1 MRGARFVIVDG
12 HELYLECSGGPGPT
26 VVFEDSLGGNRS
38 LWPIAERVREH
49 AYACVYDRP
58 GDGESAA
65 PEEPQTARA
74 DVADLHH
81 LLEEADIPRPVVMVG
96 HSYGGLIAWMAA
108 VEHPDDVAGVVL
120 IDASHPDQFERWDTV
135 MNDEQ
140 MEALLALNADFPHV
154 DFPASLEEAAA
165 EYGSLPD
172 IPLTVITATRSLV
185 GKGCIEGLPCEAMQ
199 AIWLELQDGY
209 AGLRP
214 DARHIEVPTGHYVHD
229 EDPDL
234 VVDEI
239 LSLLAKVDPKYGPDR

>member
-1 MRGARFVIVDG
+1 M
-12 HELYLECSGGPGPT
+12 
-26 VVFEDSLGGNRS
+26 VFEDSLGGNRS
-38 LWPIAERVREH
+38 LWPIAERIREH

-58 GDGESAA
+58 GDGDSAA

-81 LLEEADIPRPVVMVG
+81 LLEEGDIPRPVVMVG

-120 IDASHPDQFERWDTV
+120 IDASHPDQAERWEAM

-140 MEALLALNADFPHV
+140 RDALRALDADFPYV

-172 IPLTVITATRSLV
+172 IPLTVITATKSFV
-185 GKGCIEGLPCEAMQ
+185 GEGCIVGLPCEAMQ

-209 AGLRP
+209 AELRP
-214 DARHIEVPTGHYVHD
+214 DARHIEVPTGHYVHN

-239 LSLLAKVDPKYGPDR
+239 LSLLAQVDPKYGPDR

>member
-1 MRGARFVIVDG
+1 VRGARFVIVDG

-58 GDGESAA
+58 GDGESPA
-65 PEEPQTARA
+65 PDRPQTAGA
-74 DVADLHH
+74 DVADLHQ
-81 LLEEADIPRPVVMVG
+81 LLEEANIPRPVVMIG

-108 VEHPDDVAGVVL
+108 VEHPDEVAGVVL

-154 DFPASLEEAAA
+154 DFPASLQEAAA
-165 EYGSLPD
+165 EYGTLPD

-214 DARHIEVPTGHYVHD
+214 DARHIEVPTGHYVHE

-239 LSLLAKVDPKYGPDR
+239 LSLLAKIDPE

>member
-1 MRGARFVIVDG
+1 VRSAQFVVVGG
-12 HELYLECSGGPGPT
+12 HELYLECGGGPGPT
-26 VVFEDSLGGNRS
+26 VVFAEGLGGDRT
-38 LWPIAERVREH
+38 LWPIAERIREH

-74 DVADLHH
+74 DVADLQH
-81 LLEEADIPRPVVMVG
+81 LLQEANIPRPVIMVG

-120 IDASHPDQFERWDTV
+120 IDASHPDQTKRWEAT
-135 MNDEQ
+135 MNGEQ
-140 MEALLALNADFPHV
+140 REGLRALDADFPYV
-154 DFPASLEEAAA
+154 DFQASLEEAAA
-165 EYGSLPD
+165 EYGALPD
-172 IPLTVITATRSLV
+172 IPLTVITATRSFV
-185 GKGCIEGLPCEAMQ
+185 GEGCIEGLPCEAMQ

-214 DARHIEVPTGHYVHD
+214 DARHVKIPTGHYVHK
-229 EDPDL
+229 EHPDL

-239 LSLLAKVDPKYGPDR
+239 LSLLAKVDPQ